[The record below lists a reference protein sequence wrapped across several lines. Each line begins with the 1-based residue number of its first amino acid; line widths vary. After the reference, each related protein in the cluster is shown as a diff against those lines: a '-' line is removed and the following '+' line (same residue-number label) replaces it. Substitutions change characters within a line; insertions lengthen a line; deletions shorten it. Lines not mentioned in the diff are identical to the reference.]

1 MISYKD
7 EFSFE
12 KRLDESTKVKNKHS
26 DRIPCIVE
34 KCHKC
39 HKISSI
45 DKKKF
50 LVPNDLTMG
59 QFIYIIRKRINLK
72 PDEALFVL
80 VNNTLQPS
88 SITISEVYE
97 TQADK
102 DGFLYVVY
110 SSENTFG

>member
-1 MISYKD
+1 MQEYKNIHC
-7 EFSFE
+7 EE
-12 KRLDESTKVKNKHS
+12 KRIKESSRIMNKYP
-26 DRIPCIVE
+26 DRIPIIVCRADGCQIE
-34 KCHKC
+34 M
-39 HKISSI
+39 I
-45 DKKKF
+45 DKQKF
-50 LVPNDLTMG
+50 LVPKDMTIG

-88 SITISEVYE
+88 SVTISEVYE